1 MRTRLVTIAL
11 VAVVA
16 SACATAPRARAFPDL
31 PRYIDPGS
39 TIHLTEASGA
49 KTTGTL
55 ESLSP
60 TSLAILADGARR
72 EVPEPQVVRVARPAR
87 RVGRGALLGLG
98 LGVVIGLAQPGPKP
112 TANPLIDTQAAGL
125 EFISAGVIGS
135 VVGAIGGAIFK
146 GARTVYEAPS
156 KRDPGR
162 PVGRP
167 PGDDGQGAPPSRSRS
182 PVTR

>member
-16 SACATAPRARAFPDL
+16 SACATAPRARTFPDL
-31 PRYIDPGS
+31 PRYIAPGS

-146 GARTVYEAPS
+146 GARTIYEAPPARPS
-156 KRDPGR
+156 RR
-162 PVGRP
+162 PVTP
-167 PGDDGQGAPPSRSRS
+167 APGEGDRPSR
-182 PVTR
+182 PHAPETR